1 MFVNTLS
8 DYPRTFCP
16 YDLNDNQKEVRDFG
30 KAALD
35 LIKNPTDRYQY
46 LNAEFRF
53 GIGKYVLKE
62 AKVDLDEVV
71 AEKKQ
76 KVDKDKEVAE
86 KK

>member
-1 MFVNTLS
+1 M
-8 DYPRTFCP
+8 
-16 YDLNDNQKEVRDFG
+16 
-30 KAALD
+30 
-35 LIKNPTDRYQY
+35 
-46 LNAEFRF
+46 
-53 GIGKYVLKE
+53 LKE